1 MIKKFRNS
9 KNIFCILTVLL
20 FMFSQLFFINGITV
34 KADSNFSVQV
44 VVEGNSGVIASG
56 TSAKANAY
64 DALKEVLG
72 SKTLDVS
79 KHFINKIDT
88 ISNDTTNWDK
98 YWMIAV
104 NRNSAYQDVNEG
116 IDQLTLNSGDKL
128 IVYYSSPSTVTANDI
143 TFSTKVPNKPLTI
156 SLNNLS
162 QDWNTGK
169 DVVTPISNV
178 SVKLD
183 GKAVTLNDNKIQL
196 DSGLALGTHS
206 IELSDY
212 STSGM
217 PKVVA
222 DTLQF
227 TMDPKCTVRVEGIT
241 DTIVNNTAEGT
252 NALEIFKNALDA
264 GKISYT
270 VSSGQYGSYIES
282 INGIGAGK
290 YGQYSGWCYYV
301 KNANKIVSPSV
312 SMDNYVPEDGDSII
326 VYYSDGSVPFV
337 NEITFA
343 PSVVKP
349 NESFV
354 MNFAYNYLDY
364 TTNKNVSQPIKNA
377 KVQIDSTNYT
387 TDDNGQIIVKGLAA
401 GNHSYK
407 ISGYNNEALST
418 VVMDNGSFTIDGVNS
433 PSFNGSTTQYDAGQD
448 NSNVIKNMPEEISST
463 ANVVKTY
470 NDAFSAADLYNLG
483 LSGSINTD
491 FIKDAAVKAKNEG
504 VKNLTNTEL
513 EKLIIGLSASGYTPY
528 DFEGQNIAKELYNR
542 DINDFMINDL
552 DFGLIA
558 YNYANISG
566 SYKITKDALKAA
578 ILTKLVTVNSLSGWS
593 YTGKTVDGDMT
604 GITINALSGFYNTD
618 SKVQSAVNSAV
629 KSLSKMQNI
638 NGYIPGQYGICPE
651 TNAFAILGL
660 TSIGVNPEGASDL
673 NDGSSVSFS
682 KLNGDLV
689 SALLSFKAGD
699 GQYKHLISDTSGNA
713 ISTEEALRALIAVNK
728 YRISKL
734 YNYYSTNIDC
744 SKLKTYDLNIA
755 VENDIQNAITQGK
768 NTVAVPNLAT
778 DEYSAVISIPI
789 SLLKT
794 AAAGNVNE
802 VTVSCDDTEVIVR
815 SDIID
820 FSKYVSGDLSDYT
833 LKVSKTDASEADS
846 NTALSYVPQGLKI
859 AGTVFDLNM
868 IIQDSNGNDA
878 AHVHNFAD
886 GKKVK
891 VSIKINPDEADISK
905 LAAYYFNTNTNSW
918 EYIGGSYD
926 SSTKIFS
933 FETTHFSRFALFQG
947 SAVTN
952 SSASSNSTT
961 SEQQN
966 TAVSN
971 LPKTGS
977 YIIDT
982 QTLVL
987 FGILMIVLGGVMLKV
1002 SMKKNKE

>member
-9 KNIFCILTVLL
+9 KGILCILTV
-20 FMFSQLFFINGITV
+20 FFFIFSQLFLVNGITV
-34 KADSNFSVQV
+34 KADSSFSVQV

-79 KHFINKIDT
+79 NHFINKIDT
-88 ISNDTTNWDK
+88 LSNDTTNWDK
-98 YWMIAV
+98 YWMIAL
-104 NRNSAYQDVNEG
+104 NRNSIYQKVNEG
-116 IDQLTLNSGDKL
+116 IEQLTLNSGDRL
-128 IVYYSSPSTVTANDI
+128 IVYYSSPATVTANDI
-143 TFSTKVPNKPLTI
+143 TFSTKIPNKPLTI
-156 SLNNLS
+156 SLNNLG

-178 SVKLD
+178 SVKVD

-212 STSGM
+212 STSRM

-227 TMDPKCTVRVEGIT
+227 NIAGPKCGVRVEGIT

-264 GKISYT
+264 GKIPYT
-270 VSSGQYGSYIES
+270 AGSGQYGSYIES

-377 KVQIDSTNYT
+377 KVQIDSANYT
-387 TDDNGQIIVKGLAA
+387 TDDNGQIIVKGLSS
-401 GNHSYK
+401 GSHSYK
-407 ISGYNNEALST
+407 ISGYNNDSLST

-433 PSFNGSTTQYDAGQD
+433 PSFNGSTTQYDTGKD
-448 NSNVIKNMPEEISST
+448 NSNVVKNIPDEITST
-463 ANVVKTY
+463 ENVVKTY
-470 NDAFSAADLYNLG
+470 NDAFSAADLYNQG
-483 LSGSINTD
+483 LSNSINTS
-491 FIKDAAVKAKNEG
+491 FLEDAAVEVKNEG
-504 VKNLTNTEL
+504 INSLTNTEL
-513 EKLIIGLSASGYTPY
+513 EKLIIGLSASGYSPY
-528 DFEGQNIAKELYNR
+528 NFEGQDAVNELYNR
-542 DINDFMINDL
+542 DIKDFMINDL
-552 DFGLIA
+552 AFGLIA
-558 YNYANISG
+558 YNYANING
-566 SYKITKDALKAA
+566 SYNITKASIKDA
-578 ILTKLVTVNSLSGWS
+578 ILSKLVTVNSLSGWS

-604 GITINALSGFYNTD
+604 GITINALSGFYSTD
-618 SKVQSAVNSAV
+618 SKVQNAVNSAV

-673 NDGSSVSFS
+673 SDGSSVSFS

-689 SALLSFKAGD
+689 SALLSFKAGN
-699 GQYKHLISDTSGNA
+699 GQYKHLLSDASGNA
-713 ISTEEALRALIAVNK
+713 ISTEEALRALISVNNF
-728 YRISKL
+728 RSTKL
-734 YNYYSTNIDC
+734 YNLYSTNIDC
-744 SKLKTYDLNIA
+744 SKLKAYDLNIA
-755 VENDIQNAITQGK
+755 VENDINNAIKQGEK
-768 NTVAVPNLAT
+768 TVPLTNLLLDGHSAEFSVPA
-778 DEYSAVISIPI
+778 DVIKSAVEGNIKEFTAKCRDVELTIP
-789 SLLKT
+789 
-794 AAAGNVNE
+794 
-802 VTVSCDDTEVIVR
+802 
-815 SDIID
+815 SDIIGI
-820 FSKYVSGDLSDYT
+820 SK
-833 LKVSKTDASEADS
+833 DS
-846 NTALSYVPQGLKI
+846 LGITETQVTGNEKNAVLSYVPQGLNLV
-859 AGTVFDLNM
+859 GNVFDLSM
-868 IIQDSNGNDA
+868 TEGTL
-878 AHVHNFAD
+878 VRHNFNG
-886 GKKVK
+886 GKTVI
-891 VSIKINPDEADISK
+891 VSITINTDGVDTSK
-905 LAAYYFNTNTNSW
+905 LAAYYFNKSTNSW
-918 EYIGGSYD
+918 EYVGGSYD
-926 SSTKIFS
+926 SSTGKFS

-947 SAVTN
+947 SVVT
-952 SSASSNSTT
+952 SNSTNTNSIT
-961 SEQQN
+961 SGQQSA
-966 TAVSN
+966 AVSN

-977 YIIDT
+977 FIIDT
-982 QTLVL
+982 ETLIL
-987 FGILMIVLGGVMLKV
+987 SGILLIVFGSVILTVW
-1002 SMKKNKE
+1002 MKKNKKQKIKDRD

>member
-9 KNIFCILTVLL
+9 KGILCILTV
-20 FMFSQLFFINGITV
+20 FFFIFSQLFLVNGITV
-34 KADSNFSVQV
+34 KADSSFSVQV

-79 KHFINKIDT
+79 NHFINKIDT
-88 ISNDTTNWDK
+88 LSNDTTNWDK
-98 YWMIAV
+98 YWMIAL
-104 NRNSAYQDVNEG
+104 NRNSIYQQVNEG
-116 IDQLTLNSGDKL
+116 IDQLTLNSGDRL
-128 IVYYSSPSTVTANDI
+128 IVYYSSPATVTANDI

-183 GKAVTLNDNKIQL
+183 GKAATLNDNKIQL

-227 TMDPKCTVRVEGIT
+227 TMEPKCNVRVEGIT
-241 DTIVNNTAEGT
+241 DTIVNSTAEGT

-264 GKISYT
+264 GKIPYT
-270 VSSGQYGSYIES
+270 ASSGQYGSYIES

-301 KNANKIVSPSV
+301 KNANKIVSPSL

-349 NESFV
+349 NENFV

-387 TDDNGQIIVKGLAA
+387 TDDNGQIIVKGLSS
-401 GNHSYK
+401 GSHSYK
-407 ISGYNNEALST
+407 ISGYNNDSLST

-433 PSFNGSTTQYDAGQD
+433 PSFNGSTTQYDAGKD
-448 NSNVIKNMPEEISST
+448 NSNVVKNIPKEISDT
-463 ANVVKTY
+463 ENVVKTY
-470 NDAFSAADLYNLG
+470 NDGFSAADLYNLG
-483 LSGSINTD
+483 HSESIKTG
-491 FIKDAAVKAKNEG
+491 FLEDAAVEVKNEDI
-504 VKNLTNTEL
+504 KSLTNTEL
-513 EKLIIGLSASGYTPY
+513 EKLIIGLSASGYSPY
-528 DFEGQNIAKELYNR
+528 NFEGQDAVNELYNR
-542 DINDFMINDL
+542 DIKDFMINDL
-552 DFGLIA
+552 AFGLIA
-558 YNYANISG
+558 YNYANING
-566 SYKITKDALKAA
+566 SYKITKAA
-578 ILTKLVTVNSLSGWS
+578 IKDAILSKLVTVNSLSGWS

-604 GITINALSGFYNTD
+604 GITINALSGFYSTD

-673 NDGSSVSFS
+673 SDGSSVSFS

-689 SALLSFKAGD
+689 SALLSFKAGN
-699 GQYKHLISDTSGNA
+699 GQYKHLLSDTSGNA
-713 ISTEEALRALIAVNK
+713 ISTEEALRALISVNNF
-728 YRISKL
+728 RSTKL
-734 YNYYSTNIDC
+734 YNLYSTNIDC
-744 SKLKTYDLNIA
+744 SKLKIYDLDAAIR
-755 VENDIQNAITQGK
+755 NDINNAITQHTNLNHAADKEYSIEFSVPVDIIKEAVKKNVKEFTAWCDDVSLTIPIDIINISEDSLGITETEVSGNEK
-768 NTVAVPNLAT
+768 NTVL
-778 DEYSAVISIPI
+778 Y
-789 SLLKT
+789 
-794 AAAGNVNE
+794 
-802 VTVSCDDTEVIVR
+802 
-815 SDIID
+815 
-820 FSKYVSGDLSDYT
+820 
-833 LKVSKTDASEADS
+833 
-846 NTALSYVPQGLKI
+846 YVPQGLNLV
-859 AGTVFDLNM
+859 GNVFDLSM
-868 IIQDSNGNDA
+868 T
-878 AHVHNFAD
+878 D
-886 GKKVK
+886 GTQVRHSFNPGKTVK
-891 VSIKINPDEADISK
+891 VSITINTDGVDTSK

-918 EYIGGSYD
+918 EYVGGSYD
-926 SSTKIFS
+926 SSTGKFS

-947 SAVTN
+947 SVVTSN
-952 SSASSNSTT
+952 STNTDSTT
-961 SEQQN
+961 SEQQS

-977 YIIDT
+977 FMIDT
-982 QTLVL
+982 ETLIL
-987 FGILMIVLGGVMLKV
+987 SGILLIVFGSVMLAV
-1002 SMKKNKE
+1002 SIKKNKE